1 MNRAATRERIME
13 LGAEIRRQRKDQ
25 GLSQDK
31 LAKMISTDQAHIH
44 RIEKG
49 QHNPSI
55 AMYIAIDMELRD
67 LITF

>member
-1 MNRAATRERIME
+1 ME

-55 AMYIAIDMELRD
+55 AMYTRC
-67 LITF
+67 